1 MSYTIKLIDTKEKDI
16 LYNTFESKLLYTSK
30 IDIYGCCIKLLT
42 DSTRIKDEWEDNFF
56 SANENSRSHGRLIV
70 ITDPTEPSSVRYDPY
85 TKTAFLVNID
95 YYGWVKSIALAVA
108 GDILE
113 DEHRIYSVHGAAIDI
128 GCLGVSIIAPSG
140 TGKTTHSWGLL
151 RYPNARL
158 ISDDW
163 YFVRLSTREPL
174 VFSSEKNTYIQA
186 DIGKIW
192 NEYEQLVDKAHFD
205 QRGRAVVNVRWIV
218 GSGGVIPIATIRKIL
233 LLKRD
238 PKDTN
243 IAKPLNTNQ
252 ALQYLLENNFCN
264 PHQLVRNE
272 RKVELRTKFFENF
285 LSKTDVYLINTI
297 GTPQETQN
305 EIRALLSLEKDGF
318 QQKM

>member
-1 MSYTIKLIDTKEKDI
+1 M
-16 LYNTFESKLLYTSK
+16 
-30 IDIYGCCIKLLT
+30 
-42 DSTRIKDEWEDNFF
+42 
-56 SANENSRSHGRLIV
+56 
-70 ITDPTEPSSVRYDPY
+70 
-85 TKTAFLVNID
+85 
-95 YYGWVKSIALAVA
+95 
-108 GDILE
+108 
-113 DEHRIYSVHGAAIDI
+113 
-128 GCLGVSIIAPSG
+128 
-140 TGKTTHSWGLL
+140 
-151 RYPNARL
+151 
-158 ISDDW
+158 
-163 YFVRLSTREPL
+163 
-174 VFSSEKNTYIQA
+174 FSSEKNTYIQA

>member
-1 MSYTIKLIDTKEKDI
+1 MTYIIKLIDTKEKDV

-42 DSTRIKDEWEDNFF
+42 DSARIKDEWEDNFF

-70 ITDPTEPSSVRYDPY
+70 ITDLKQPSSVRYDPY

-95 YYGWVKSIALAVA
+95 YYGWIKSIALAVA

-128 GCLGVSIIAPSG
+128 GCLGVSIVAPSG

-205 QRGRAVVNVRWIV
+205 ERGRAVVNVRWIV
-218 GSGGVIPIATIRKIL
+218 GSGGVIPIATIRKIF

-243 IAKPLNTNQ
+243 IVKSLNTNQ

-264 PHQLVRNE
+264 PHQLVRDD
-272 RKVELRTKFFENF
+272 RKIELRTKFFESF